1 MKILVADGYNLLY
14 RARTGFYKGEN
25 PIVFNFIRSFKAL
38 VEKFNPDF
46 VYFVVEG
53 SPKAR
58 LQILPDYKGQRTY
71 SDHDDFRRQRKLC
84 IEILKNHFP
93 VFVAKH
99 EDHECDDVI
108 GTIVNHM
115 HKDDECVVVSTD
127 TDFIQLIDKTDQ
139 RIKLY
144 NPVKKSFVDAPDYDY
159 VSWKAL
165 TGDKSD
171 NIEGFNR
178 VGPATAQKLIASK
191 ERLDNFLDTEEKLTK
206 FNTNVQLI
214 TLEDV
219 DVDEI
224 QLSRCEYDSKAV
236 REIFESLEFDSLLNE
251 KYWQNFE
258 RVFSGRAESI

>member
-38 VEKFNPDF
+38 VEKFNPELT
-46 VYFVVEG
+46 YFVIEG

-58 LQILPDYKGQRTY
+58 LNILPDYKGQRTY
-71 SDHDDFRRQRKLC
+71 SDHDDFRRQRKMC
-84 IEILKNHFP
+84 IDILKKHFP
-93 VFVAKH
+93 VFVAQH

-108 GTIVNHM
+108 GTIVNDIHPC
-115 HKDDECVVVSTD
+115 DECVIVSTD
-127 TDFIQLIDKTDQ
+127 TDFIQLIDKIHE
-139 RIKLY
+139 RVKLY
-144 NPVKKSFVDAPDYDY
+144 NPVKKEFVEAPDYDY
-159 VSWKAL
+159 VAWKAL

-171 NIEGFNR
+171 NIEGFKR
-178 VGPATAQKLIASK
+178 VGPATAQKLVTSK
-191 ERLDNFLDTEEKLTK
+191 EKLDSFLDTEEKLTK

-214 TLEDV
+214 KLEDV
-219 DVDEI
+219 DVDKI
-224 QLSRCEYDSKAV
+224 RFSACKYDSKAV

-251 KYWQNFE
+251 KYWRNFE